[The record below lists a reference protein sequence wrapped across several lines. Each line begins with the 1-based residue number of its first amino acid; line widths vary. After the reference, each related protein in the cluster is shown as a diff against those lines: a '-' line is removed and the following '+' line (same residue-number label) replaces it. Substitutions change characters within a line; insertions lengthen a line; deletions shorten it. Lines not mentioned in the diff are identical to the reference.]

1 MKKIYTLILACALGT
16 GFTGCNDFLDYN
28 PTAVIDEEQS
38 LSDPEAMVTAA
49 YAMLGDCYYSYPF
62 NLFPYGDI
70 ASDDCLKGG
79 SGLTDTGYHAFDIW
93 TTLTPTTPGEMD
105 ELWYRLYCAI
115 SRCNRALISLN
126 EYGNSTLGEETTRQ
140 RVAEVK
146 FLRGHF
152 YYKLLT
158 VFRQVP
164 WIDENVVLDNS
175 HEQVS
180 NTELTYE
187 DLFQKVI
194 GDFKEAYDVLPVKA
208 PGEDGRANKIAAASY
223 LAKCYLNLAWGDG
236 YEATTGVAH
245 INNDYMQKVIDYTD
259 DVVASQYGYLEDYG
273 DIFLPEYKNSKE
285 SVFAVQTSDYE
296 DDNTTYGRANWS
308 NMLNGCW
315 GMWSCGWDFH
325 KPSQNLVNAFKTKD
339 GLPMF
344 DDFNDEIDYPINGQP
359 TAQKWDPR
367 LFHTV
372 GMPTFP
378 YKYETGEKNE
388 YIQTLANSR
397 TPNEYGYYTS
407 LKEVPQRSKG
417 ETFNG
422 SWQAFAMNDYVFRF
436 SDVMLMRAEA
446 MIELNRLSEAE
457 DIVNAIRNRAA
468 VSVEK
473 HIGYAEDQCGIKP
486 YPAGY
491 FADKETARKCL
502 RWERRLELAMENG
515 RFFDLRRWGIASATI
530 NAYFASEQHDSY
542 SYLDKNGHVLSQEI
556 LDEEGKGTGKFEP
569 LAGVPTRDKKTEDE
583 VLDVTNPDD
592 ILQKDEDGNPVTKR
606 TYGQYYRDGRFTP
619 GKNEFF
625 PIPYNQMYYI
635 PGLYEQNKGYE
646 K

>member
-1 MKKIYTLILACALGT
+1 MKKLYIFFLACTLGL
-16 GFTGCNDFLDYN
+16 GFTGCNDFLDYT
-28 PTAVIDEEQS
+28 PTAVVDEDKAFSE
-38 LSDPEAMVTAA
+38 PEAMVNAA
-49 YAMLGDCYYSYPF
+49 YAMLGDCWYTYPF

-70 ASDDCLKGG
+70 TSDDCLKGG
-79 SGLTDTGYHAFDIW
+79 SGANDTGYHAFDIW

-105 ELWYRLYCAI
+105 ELWYRLFCAV
-115 SRCNRALISLN
+115 SRCNRALVSLEQN
-126 EYGNSTLGEETTRQ
+126 GASVLGEETTRQ

-146 FLRGHF
+146 FLRAHF

-164 WIDENVVLDNS
+164 WIDEDVYKNN
-175 HEQVS
+175 
-180 NTELTYE
+180 TYE
-187 DLFQKVI
+187 EVRNDALSYEELFQKVI
-194 GDFKEAYDVLPVKA
+194 DDFQEAYDVLPAKG
-208 PGEDGRANKIAAASY
+208 PGEDGRANKIAAAAY

-245 INNDYMQKVIDYTD
+245 INNEYMQKVVDYTE
-259 DVVASQYGYLEDYG
+259 DVVNSQYGYMEDFG

-315 GMWSCGWDFH
+315 QMWSCGWDFH

-344 DDFNDEIDYPINGQP
+344 DDFNDKIDYPVNGRP

-378 YKYETGEKNE
+378 YKYEAQYTM
-388 YIQTLANSR
+388 TTANSR
-397 TPNEYGYYTS
+397 TPNEYGFYTS
-407 LKEVPQRSKG
+407 LKEVPQRSQG

-422 SWQAFAMNDYVFRF
+422 SWQAFAMNDYVFRYT
-436 SDVMLMRAEA
+436 DVMLMRAEA
-446 MIELNRLSEAE
+446 LIELNRLDEAE
-457 DIVNAIRNRAA
+457 GIVNDIRNRAA
-468 VSVEK
+468 NSVGK
-473 HIGYAEDQCGIKP
+473 HIAYAADQCEIAL

-491 FADKETARKCL
+491 FNDKETARKCL
-502 RWERRLELAMENG
+502 RWERRLEMAMENG
-515 RFFDLRRWGIASATI
+515 RYFDLRRWGIASQTL
-530 NAYFASEQHDSY
+530 NAYFASEQNAVYTYVNESGETV
-542 SYLDKNGHVLSQEI
+542 NQ
-556 LDEEGKGTGKFEP
+556 
-569 LAGVPTRDKKTEDE
+569 
-583 VLDVTNPDD
+583 
-592 ILQKDEDGNPVTKR
+592 
-606 TYGQYYRDGRFTP
+606 TYGLYYKDARYTP

-625 PIPYNQMYYI
+625 PIPYNQMFYI
-635 PGLYEQNKGYE
+635 PGLYSQKKGYE
-646 K
+646 